1 MNNGNVNFNNKN
13 NTNYVRAVSEF
24 QRITVAMTIESIY
37 EAYYDCRANKRST
50 YSASWFEAN
59 YETYLLQLHT
69 DIVSGIYSPG
79 RSVAFI
85 VKEPV
90 KREIF
95 AASFRDRIVHHW
107 IAMRIEPLLESV
119 FIDRSFNCRKGKGN
133 SAGIKSLHADI
144 RDLSE
149 NYNCECWVMR
159 LDLQGFFMSI
169 NRQLLI
175 DKLCQF
181 INKAYAGDD
190 KQDLLRLCR
199 LVLLNAP
206 ETNCVIKGS
215 RSTWDGLANNKSLFT
230 AQPGHGLPIG
240 NLTSQLT
247 ANFLL
252 NDTDHYIQNVLGIR
266 IGRYVDDYYLI
277 DPDKDRLLS
286 AIPLIR
292 EHLRS
297 SAGVS
302 LHPRKF
308 YLQSYA
314 KGIKF
319 IGAEVKRERIYIGN
333 RTLGKAFKRIH
344 NFNEL
349 AVDAR
354 LMAKNAEAFA
364 SSMNSY
370 LGIMKHYTTYAR
382 RRELIAMITP
392 EWYKVLSVDED
403 YTKLI
408 VKKRYKQRERIRY
421 ALLKQRKSLCN

>member
-1 MNNGNVNFNNKN
+1 
-13 NTNYVRAVSEF
+13 
-24 QRITVAMTIESIY
+24 MTIESIY
-37 EAYYDCRANKRST
+37 EAYYDCRANKRGT

-59 YETYLLQLHT
+59 YEAYLLQLHG
-69 DIVSGIYSPG
+69 DIVSETYLPG

-85 VKEPV
+85 VEEPV

-107 IAMRIEPLLESV
+107 IAIRIEPLLESA

-144 RDLSE
+144 RELSE
-149 NYNCECWVMR
+149 NYTRECWVMR

-169 NRQLLI
+169 DRQLLT
-175 DKLCQF
+175 DKLCRF
-181 INKAYAGDD
+181 IEDNYIGDD
-190 KQDLLRLCR
+190 KAYLLRLSQ

-215 RSTWDGLANNKSLFT
+215 RSDWQGLSTNKSLFT
-230 AQPGHGLPIG
+230 AKPGHGLPIG

-252 NDTDHYIQNVLGIR
+252 NDTDHYIQHTLGIR
-266 IGRYVDDYYLI
+266 VGRYVDDYYLI
-277 DPDKDRLLS
+277 DPDKGRLLA
-286 AIPLIR
+286 AIPMIR
-292 EHLRS
+292 EHLKS
-297 SAGVS
+297 TAGVT

-308 YLQSYA
+308 YLQSYT
-314 KGIKF
+314 KGIEF

-344 NFNEL
+344 KFNEF
-349 AVDAR
+349 AGNAR
-354 LMAKNAEAFA
+354 LMTKNAEAFA

-382 RRELIAMITP
+382 RRELIALIAS
-392 EWYKVLSVDED
+392 EWFKFLSVDKD

-408 VKKRYKQRERIRY
+408 VKKRYKQRERVRY
-421 ALLKQRKSLCN
+421 VLLKQRKSI